1 MSRVLGTTV
10 PTDLAGVRVVS
21 PAPRDAWRRAL
32 AGDPHAVATQTPEWL
47 DCVCRSTGREDASRL
62 YELPDGR
69 RLVLPLVARRF
80 AGVRVAEES
89 FPYGWGYGG
98 VLADRGREAERSRTV
113 EEGREAERSR
123 TVEEGG
129 ITEAEVRLVL
139 ADLARRPVVRTG
151 VVPLSLAGAPW
162 SAAAPPGSV
171 RVPYRAQV
179 IDLSDGYDHLWANVF
194 KRQVRNSVR
203 KAERFALDVRRE
215 RGDDPDG
222 VGVRAFAQL
231 YGQSVDRWAEQRGQ
245 PRWLALRVAASQDR
259 PGQVAAVA
267 AALGE
272 RCVVWSAHH
281 EGRPVAVNVVLQHGQ
296 HALGWLSAM
305 DTALARET
313 LATYVL
319 HVRSFEAA
327 AAEGVRSFHMGESDR
342 GSAPERFKAYFGARP
357 VDYEA
362 LRLERL
368 PLTRVEKRLRGAV
381 GAVSELNRR
390 RRGSHDAPDGARQ

>member
-1 MSRVLGTTV
+1 MSRVLGSSEV
-10 PTDLAGVRVVS
+10 PADLAGVRIVS
-21 PAPRDAWRRAL
+21 PAPREAWRRAL
-32 AGDPHAVATQTPEWL
+32 AADPDAVATQTPEWL
-47 DCVCRSTGREDASRL
+47 DCVCRTTGRVDASRL

-69 RLVLPLVARRF
+69 RLVLPLVARRV
-80 AGVRVAEES
+80 AGVSVAEES

-98 VLADRGREAERSRTV
+98 LLGDRIGP
-113 EEGREAERSR
+113 
-123 TVEEGG
+123 
-129 ITEAEVRLVL
+129 TEADVRLVL
-139 ADLARRPVVRTG
+139 ADLARRPVVRTA
-151 VVPLSLAGAPW
+151 VVPTSLAGAPW
-162 SAAAPPGSV
+162 SAAAPPGAV
-171 RVPYRAQV
+171 RMPYRAQV
-179 IDLSDGYDHLWANVF
+179 IDLSEGYEHLWEKVF

-203 KAERFALDVRRE
+203 KAERFGLDVRRE

-222 VGVRAFAQL
+222 VGVRAFAEL
-231 YGQSVDRWAEQRGQ
+231 YGQSIDKWAEQRGQ
-245 PRWLALRVAASQDR
+245 PRWLALRVAARQDR
-259 PGQVAAVA
+259 PGQVRAVA

-327 AAEGVRSFHMGESDR
+327 AAEGVRSFHMGESDP
-342 GSAPERFKAYFGARP
+342 GSAPEKFKAYFGARP

-368 PLTRVEKRLRGAV
+368 PLTRAEKRLRDAV
-381 GAVSELNRR
+381 GKVSELNRR
-390 RRGSHDAPDGARQ
+390 RRGAPTGE

>member
-1 MSRVLGTTV
+1 MTSTLGA
-10 PTDLAGVRVVS
+10 PDALAGVRVTS
-21 PAPRDAWRRAL
+21 PAPRAAWRAAL
-32 AGDPHAVATQTPEWL
+32 ADPLAVATQTPEWL
-47 DCVCRSTGREDASRL
+47 DCLCRETGRVDASRL

-69 RLVLPLVARRF
+69 RLVLPLVARRV
-80 AGVRVAEES
+80 AGVTVTEES
-89 FPYGWGYGG
+89 YPYGWGYGG
-98 VLADRGREAERSRTV
+98 VVTADGPV
-113 EEGREAERSR
+113 
-123 TVEEGG
+123 
-129 ITEAEVRLVL
+129 TEADARTVL
-139 ADLARRPVVRTG
+139 ADLRRRPVARAA
-151 VVPLSLAGAPW
+151 VVPQSLAGAPW
-162 SAAAPPGSV
+162 AAAAPPGAV

-179 IDLSDGYDHLWANVF
+179 VDLSVGYEHLWEKVF

-203 KAERFALDVRRE
+203 KAERFDLDVRRE

-222 VGVRAFAQL
+222 VGVRAFAEL

-267 AALGE
+267 RALGE

-281 EGRPVAVNVVLQHGQ
+281 EGRPVAVNVVLQHGE

-305 DTALARET
+305 DTELARET

-327 AAEGVRSFHMGESDR
+327 AGEGVRSFHMGESDP
-342 GSAPERFKAYFGARP
+342 GSAPEKFKAYFGARP
-357 VDYEA
+357 VEYTA

-368 PLTRVEKRLRGAV
+368 PLTRADRGLRRGVA
-381 GAVSELNRR
+381 ALSELNRR
-390 RRGSHDAPDGARQ
+390 RKGAQPA